1 MAAILFIIM
10 VASTLVSNNNGK
22 QLYHNG
28 GGEPASEAR
37 IHGTLFAREHLDSLS
52 AFYEKTPK
60 PALPEDG
67 DPFGAYDPL
76 RASETGTENED
87 EHKEDPGKKIET
99 VVRQRRMLY

>member
-10 VASTLVSNNNGK
+10 VASTLVRAVNNNGK

-28 GGEPASEAR
+28 GEEPASEAR
-37 IHGTLFAREHLDSLS
+37 IHALESILDSLS

-87 EHKEDPGKKIET
+87 DHKEDPGKKIET